1 MSTRFSQAG
10 GRSALTAEFDVQ
22 AAAAAR
28 RNIMALTR
36 EAEKIEQRAIGTLR
50 RRLPVQARRDIQQEY
65 AIKADRL
72 RKDLKVRETP
82 HGLTLLGEWRGIG
95 LLNFAG
101 TRLTRKGVTASPIKG
116 RRRLY
121 PSAFQAR
128 LLGGNTQIVQR
139 KGAARPMK
147 AGRYQGRR
155 KQPIETVYGP
165 TAAQMLAGGRR
176 PYRLAEFSQQI
187 LLAEIERLQ
196 KMYSKP

>member
-1 MSTRFSQAG
+1 MTTRFSQAG

-36 EAEKIEQRAIGTLR
+36 DAEKIEQRAIGTLR

-82 HGLTLLGEWRGIG
+82 HGLTMLGEWRGIG

-101 TRLTRKGVTASPIKG
+101 TRLTRKGVSAAPIKG

-139 KGAARPMK
+139 KGAARVMK
-147 AGRYQGRR
+147 DGRYKGKR
-155 KQPIETVYGP
+155 KQPIEPVYGP